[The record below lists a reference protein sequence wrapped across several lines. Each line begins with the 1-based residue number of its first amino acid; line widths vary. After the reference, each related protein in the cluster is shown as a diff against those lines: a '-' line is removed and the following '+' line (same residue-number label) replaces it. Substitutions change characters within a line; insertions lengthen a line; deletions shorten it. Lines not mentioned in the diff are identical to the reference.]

1 MTYQEMQERLTK
13 VETLI
18 QAVQQPRYQNK
29 VQNVQETLTQLNT
42 IKENLENK
50 MKILAEA
57 EGTITTDDE
66 AQAEK
71 LAKKGHNVNLKE
83 DIDGGEFFDTLK
95 SMKYKVKSHH
105 HSENS
110 FIVSNYDQYVIF
122 DFDKDTQKFHIRSCG
137 GFRIDDDK
145 ALAVGMR
152 SKSDTGKAGVDTFS
166 TDRNFN
172 PVSISGDKLLDFI
185 NYVMEGTGRE
195 REAVSDFYRNR
206 LDVDESINE
215 GEGDDHHYVKIPR
228 LEFRDAN
235 RIVKDYVNTFNK
247 DNKVYDNDEKALD
260 FGINGPATGDDVYTF
275 YFDFDDKYIANGAA
289 EAFIADLTGELSAN
303 GVMVIESSVEL
314 DENINE
320 EKIKPGT
327 YAGVAVVV
335 HMNGP
340 QTEWKVEFIG
350 DSKFGPAGT
359 IVDYVDVIANLKFDD
374 DTKPTDYMKRR
385 DASSDHPQLKE
396 EKIEVDGN
404 TEFTLKLNHLLDKH
418 VKEIIDEMSED
429 EMDGGATQGQLDD
442 EDDHAVPYHDEG
454 DQIRED
460 LDLGHQDDEPH
471 MLKKEVYDIAV
482 YAAKLYKQLKKYDAM
497 ENEVDFPHWWQRKI
511 TLAREYMS
519 KAQHYLE
526 FEEKEPMIDQLAL
539 EGKMK
544 NEIGMFNDPIGYK
557 KSEPETP
564 VFTHKYVGKGAYHIL
579 KNGKK
584 FMTLFGSEGEANAYV
599 NKRNKELKGEGKY
612 KSDAQRKAIYATK
625 AEKGELKER
634 THTAIKKSLDI
645 EFRKR
650 KERVKDYVKAQG
662 EEKQKIKD
670 ELKQMTAKI
679 NALEKEYN
687 NAVPGINRNQEL
699 SDMDEAR
706 PSGFGTGQGRSK
718 TIKKGRESNQDIKD
732 RLDQPEEELPTYKVI
747 NGVVNKL
754 RDGRYV
760 PLKRKVNETKISKKK
775 FKELLAEAYYEVLAE
790 AEAPESVETF
800 TRRYPDLEKA
810 LIKLHTDDYSDFVK
824 EVRLITPKPTELAVV
839 IKNNQEYTLKW
850 LGKDWEISVRGERHY
865 LGNATEVQEA
875 LKDIAILAKEAPM
888 GEPEEEQED
897 TGGDAGFDDLGGGGG
912 ADTGGLDDL
921 GGEDETGEAD
931 LSDEPIDF
939 EDEA

>member
-57 EGTITTDDE
+57 EGMITTDDE

-71 LAKKGHNVNLKE
+71 LARKGHNVNLKE

-95 SMKYKVKSHH
+95 YMKYKVKSHH
-105 HSENS
+105 LSDNS
-110 FIVSNYDQYVIF
+110 YIVSNYDQYVIF
-122 DFDKDTQKFHIRSCG
+122 DFNKDTQEFHIRSCG

-145 ALAVGMR
+145 AEAVGMR
-152 SKSDTGKAGVDTFS
+152 SKNSTKYAGIYTFS
-166 TDRNFN
+166 TDGNFN
-172 PVSISGDKLLDFI
+172 PVSISGDKLLEFI

-195 REAVSDFYRNR
+195 REAQSDFYRDR
-206 LDVDESINE
+206 LDVDESIKE

-260 FGINGPATGDDVYTF
+260 FDINGPATGDDVYTF

-340 QTEWKVEFIG
+340 ETEWKVEFIG

-374 DTKPTDYMKRR
+374 GTKPTDYMKRR
-385 DASSDHPQLKE
+385 DASSDYPQLK
-396 EKIEVDGN
+396 
-404 TEFTLKLNHLLDKH
+404 
-418 VKEIIDEMSED
+418 ED
-429 EMDGGATQGQLDD
+429 EMDGGADQGQLDD
-442 EDDHAVPYHDEG
+442 EDEFFMPMGDPDEDPTPLGHDRKNPVRKEHHDEAG
-454 DQIRED
+454 MEVPADDHDD

-497 ENEVDFPHWWQRKI
+497 DGEVDFPHWWQRKV

-544 NEIGMFNDPIGYK
+544 NEIGMIHDPKGYK
-557 KSEPETP
+557 KSKTETP

-599 NKRNKELKGEGKY
+599 NMRNKELKE
-612 KSDAQRKAIYATK
+612 DAEEPTTK
-625 AEKGELKER
+625 DIKKGEKDSIVKQAKADQYKAAMHAFIQQMKDEG
-634 THTAIKKSLDI
+634 ILDPDG
-645 EFRKR
+645 RPLKR
-650 KERVKDYVKAQG
+650 KEYD
-662 EEKQKIKD
+662 EKRDKFIKD
-670 ELKQMTAKI
+670 LKKK
-679 NALEKEYN
+679 NLK
-687 NAVPGINRNQEL
+687 
-699 SDMDEAR
+699 EAR

-732 RLDQPEEELPTYKVI
+732 RLDQPEEELPRIKVI
-747 NGVVNKL
+747 NGVPNILKH
-754 RDGRYV
+754 GRYV
-760 PLKRKVNETKISKKK
+760 PMKKKVNETKISKKK

-790 AEAPESVETF
+790 AEAP
-800 TRRYPDLEKA
+800 TRDLNWMVSHYVNLEPA
-810 LIKLHTDDYSDFVK
+810 LINLHSDDYSDFVTDVK
-824 EVRLITPKPTELAVV
+824 EINKKPTELEVT
-839 IKNNQEYTLKW
+839 IRNGGTYILKW
-850 LGKDWEISVRGERHY
+850 LGKDWEIKIRGERHY
-865 LGNATEVQEA
+865 LGNNSELQDALEDMSYLAQE
-875 LKDIAILAKEAPM
+875 LSM
-888 GEPEEEQED
+888 NEPEDEQEETD
-897 TGGDAGFDDLGGGGG
+897 GDAGFDNLGGGGG
-912 ADTGGLDDL
+912 ADTVGLDTTGDEE
-921 GGEDETGEAD
+921 GGAD
-931 LSDEPIDF
+931 LSDEEIDF
-939 EDEA
+939 EEPEA

>member
-71 LAKKGHNVNLKE
+71 LARKGHNVNLKE

-105 HSENS
+105 QSDNS
-110 FIVSNYDQYVIF
+110 YIVSNYDQYVIF
-122 DFDKDTQKFHIRSCG
+122 DFNKDTQEFHIRSCG

-145 ALAVGMR
+145 AKAVGMR
-152 SKSDTGKAGVDTFS
+152 SKSSTREAGIYTFS
-166 TDRNFN
+166 TDGNFN
-172 PVSISGDKLLDFI
+172 PVSISGDKLLEFI

-195 REAVSDFYRNR
+195 GEAQSDFYRDR
-206 LDVDESINE
+206 LDVDESIKE

-340 QTEWKVEFIG
+340 ETEWKVEFIG

-359 IVDYVDVIANLKFDD
+359 MVDYVDVIANLKFDD
-374 DTKPTDYMKRR
+374 GTKPTDYMKRR
-385 DASSDHPQLKE
+385 DASSDYPQLKE
-396 EKIEVDGN
+396 EKIEVDGD

-429 EMDGGATQGQLDD
+429 EMDGGAQQAQLDD
-442 EDDHAVPYHDEG
+442 EDDHPVPYHDEG

-497 ENEVDFPHWWQRKI
+497 ENEVDFPHWWQRKV

-544 NEIGMFNDPIGYK
+544 NEIGMIHDPKGYK
-557 KSEPETP
+557 KSKPETP
-564 VFTHKYVGKGAYHIL
+564 VFTKKFIRKGEYEIL

-584 FMTLFGSEGEANAYV
+584 LMTFYGSEGEANAYV
-599 NKRNKELKGEGKY
+599 NERNKELKGEGKY
-612 KSDAQRKAIYATK
+612 KSDAQRKAIYAAK
-625 AEKGELKER
+625 AEKGELEEGSAKAVKKTLDKLTKAMKELV
-634 THTAIKKSLDI
+634 KK
-645 EFRKR
+645 
-650 KERVKDYVKAQG
+650 YVEAEEE
-662 EEKQKIKD
+662 EEKQKIKND
-670 ELKQMTAKI
+670 LKDMTATKK
-679 NALEKEYN
+679 ALEKEYED
-687 NAVPGINRNQEL
+687 AVAGINRNQEL
-699 SDMDEAR
+699 SD
-706 PSGFGTGQGRSK
+706 
-718 TIKKGRESNQDIKD
+718 I
-732 RLDQPEEELPTYKVI
+732 
-747 NGVVNKL
+747 
-754 RDGRYV
+754 
-760 PLKRKVNETKISKKK
+760 NETKISKKK
-775 FKELLAEAYYEVLAE
+775 FKELLAEAYYEVLTE
-790 AEAPESVETF
+790 AEAP
-800 TRRYPDLEKA
+800 TRDLNWMVSHYVNLEPA
-810 LIKLHTDDYSDFVK
+810 LIQLHSDDYSDFVTDVK
-824 EVRLITPKPTELAVV
+824 EINKKPTELEVT
-839 IKNNQEYTLKW
+839 IRNGGTYILKW
-850 LGKDWEISVRGERHY
+850 LGKDWEIKIRGERHY
-865 LGNATEVQEA
+865 LGNNSELQDALEDMSYLAQE
-875 LKDIAILAKEAPM
+875 LSM
-888 GEPEEEQED
+888 NEPEDEQEETD
-897 TGGDAGFDDLGGGGG
+897 GDAGFDNLGGGGG
-912 ADTGGLDDL
+912 ADTGRLDTTGDEEE
-921 GGEDETGEAD
+921 GGAD
-931 LSDEPIDF
+931 LSDEEIDF